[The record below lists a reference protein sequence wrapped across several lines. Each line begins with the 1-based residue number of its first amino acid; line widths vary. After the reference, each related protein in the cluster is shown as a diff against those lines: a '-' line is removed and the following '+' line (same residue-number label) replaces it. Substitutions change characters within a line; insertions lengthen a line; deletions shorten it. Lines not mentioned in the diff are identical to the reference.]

1 VVAVY
6 MREKEI
12 GRGEG
17 PSKQEGEISAA
28 EHALQT
34 IEGK

>member
-1 VVAVY
+1 
-6 MREKEI
+6 MKDKEI

-28 EHALQT
+28 EHALINLEQ
-34 IEGK
+34 K

>member
-1 VVAVY
+1 
-6 MREKEI
+6 MGETEL

-28 EHALQT
+28 ENSLKNLG
-34 IEGK
+34 I